1 MKNLPF
7 IYALTG
13 ILAFFITSYFTPI
26 MREAAICFGIVD
38 QPDGKLK
45 KQQEPVPYLGGLA
58 VYLGFLVAL
67 AFTFSFDKKVL
78 GVLLGGT
85 LVLVLGLID
94 DLGRLS
100 PKVKLGFQ
108 LLAAFVLVK
117 SGIRMELVSLPDWA
131 ELPLSVLWILVVT
144 NAFNIIDIMDGLA
157 AGVAAI
163 CCTALFCVSLIND
176 RPAVAMMA
184 IAMAGSLAGFVRFNF
199 SPAKIYL
206 GDTGSLFVGAVLASL
221 TLIGSYTIKN
231 TVSLLA
237 PVVILGVPLFD
248 TAFVSYIRWRRGM
261 PVTLGSP
268 DHFALRLRKWRLSV
282 PQTVLC
288 SYLASSILA
297 VCAIWMMYLSEIG
310 AGLVLVGLT
319 AAALI
324 TGIFLKK
331 IDMTM

>member
-1 MKNLPF
+1 MKTLPL
-7 IYALTG
+7 IYTLSG
-13 ILAFFITSYFTPI
+13 ILAFAVTVYFTPI
-26 MREAAICFGIVD
+26 MRTAAVRFGIVD
-38 QPDGKLK
+38 KPDGKLK
-45 KQQEPVPYLGGLA
+45 KQEEPIPYLGGLA

-67 AFTFSFDKKVL
+67 ALTFSFEEKVL

-85 LVLVLGLID
+85 LVLILGLMD

-100 PKVKLGFQ
+100 PQVKLAFQ

-117 SGIRMELVSLPDWA
+117 SGVRVELVFLPDWV
-131 ELPLSVLWILVVT
+131 ELPLSVLWILLVT

-163 CCTALFCVSLIND
+163 ACLALFCVSVINE
-176 RPAVAMMA
+176 RPSVAVMA
-184 IAMAGSLAGFVRFNF
+184 ISMAGSLAGFVKFNF

-206 GDTGSLFVGAVLASL
+206 GDTGSLFVGSILASL

-231 TVSLLA
+231 TVSLLV

-261 PVTLGSP
+261 PVFLGSP
-268 DHFALRLRKWRLSV
+268 DHFALRLRKWRLTV

-288 SYLASSILA
+288 SYAASAVLAA
-297 VCAIWMMYLSEIG
+297 CAILMMYMSDVG
-310 AGLVLVGLT
+310 AIAVLVGL
-319 AAALI
+319 ALLNFC
-324 TGIFLKK
+324 TGAFLKK
-331 IDMTM
+331 IDMSM